1 MSEEEGAMWTGNSWK
16 RRRRR
21 DAMKDVR
28 QLFGLTHAHQYLK
41 SYNQMRRHLRLTIGY
56 LIKKNTRFRPYRR
69 SIIHLLQRCRIT

>member
-56 LIKKNTRFRPYRR
+56 LIKKNVQQQNSNF
-69 SIIHLLQRCRIT
+69 SCFFFCLFFSK